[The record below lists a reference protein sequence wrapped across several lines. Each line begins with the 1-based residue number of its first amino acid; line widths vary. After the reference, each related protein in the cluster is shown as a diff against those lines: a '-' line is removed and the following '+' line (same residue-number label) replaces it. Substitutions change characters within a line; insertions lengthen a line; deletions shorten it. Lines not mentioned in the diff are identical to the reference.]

1 MRVIDAH
8 LHIFEHL
15 TGYAG
20 LGEFR
25 ALGQGKS
32 RWAAG
37 GPIDTMCDPGMGDKG
52 VSYESMLGFMD
63 EHDIERGVLLQA
75 GAYGFHNEYV
85 AEAVAKHPD
94 RFVGAGIIDPFFR
107 FFDQVLDRLLGE
119 LNYKI
124 IKLEMSDVGGLCGIH
139 DAEQLWNHP
148 NLEKL
153 CSRLNEMGATLAL
166 DIGTPDM
173 ESHRVD
179 HVARLAKKYPAMHV
193 VICHLL
199 SVCAGGEEKLKEEIS
214 KLKLPNVWFDLAAVP
229 TNMKEYAE
237 PYQGTR
243 ACHKIAKEIVGAH
256 RLLWGTDSAT
266 VMKEYTYEQLACI
279 VADGDVFTEEEKQ
292 LIFLENAKK
301 AYQFD

>member
-25 ALGQGKS
+25 ALGGGKS

-37 GPIDTMCDPGMGDKG
+37 GPIDTMCDTKMGDTG

-63 EHDIERGVLLQA
+63 DHDIERGVLLQA

-119 LNYKI
+119 LSYKI

-153 CSRLNEMGATLAL
+153 CSRLNEMGGTLAL

-193 VICHLL
+193 VVCHLL
-199 SVCAGGEEKLKEEIS
+199 SVCAGGEEKLREEIS

-243 ACHKIAKEIVGAH
+243 DCHKIAKDMVGAD

-266 VMKEYTYEQLACI
+266 VMKEYTYEQLIGI
-279 VADGDVFTEEEKQ
+279 VEDGDVFTEEEKQ
-292 LIFLENAKK
+292 LIFLENVKK